1 MLTVNLKQI
10 AEAAGVSLATA
21 SRVLS
26 GSDYPV
32 KEELRRRVLD
42 VATEL
47 DYVPNAKARSL
58 LHGTSSMIGVVV
70 GDVSDPFFSAMIG
83 GIHTAAA
90 GTGYMVTIVNT
101 YRDPDTEIEAIR
113 ALEAQRVD
121 VLIVAGSG
129 LTQPSYQGDLE
140 RRIASFCRAKKSV
153 VLIGRHHIPD
163 DLPVSRITVD
173 NVAAG
178 RRMAEHLKS
187 LGHERVALLSGD
199 GQLLS
204 TLDRAQGFREVLGE
218 GLTLHPVAPTRDGG
232 HQGTLELLR
241 AGTDATAIAATADQM
256 ALGALVALREEGIS
270 VPEDMSVAGFNDI
283 EISKD
288 LVPSLT
294 SMHLPLREIGGTSLE
309 FGLKGLAGEV
319 HAIAFAATLADRR
332 STAQVH

>member
-1 MLTVNLKQI
+1 
-10 AEAAGVSLATA
+10 
-21 SRVLS
+21 
-26 GSDYPV
+26 
-32 KEELRRRVLD
+32 
-42 VATEL
+42 
-47 DYVPNAKARSL
+47 
-58 LHGTSSMIGVVV
+58 MIGVVV

-163 DLPVSRITVD
+163 DLPVGRITVD

-204 TLDRAQGFREVLGE
+204 TLDR
-218 GLTLHPVAPTRDGG
+218 
-232 HQGTLELLR
+232 
-241 AGTDATAIAATADQM
+241 TDATAIAATADQM

-294 SMHLPLREIGGTSLE
+294 SIHLPLREIGENSLV

-319 HAIAFAATLADRR
+319 HTIAFAATLADRR